1 MDAKKMIDALRVC
14 ADDDI
19 ICPAC
24 ERYGKECDG
33 TSDGPA
39 GLMLK
44 AAELL
49 ESQRK
54 RIERLA
60 NIINTHYDHTCGKCD
75 YTRDTDM
82 RCMCD
87 KSQWAGCTVRAD
99 NYCGH
104 FEPRNEP
111 LTLEELRQTHAPVW
125 CLCELFDGGN
135 GFWCLCI
142 NGKIIA
148 PSGNSFDVE
157 EIPNWVFL
165 RRKPK
170 EDT

>member
-1 MDAKKMIDALRVC
+1 MDVKKLINDLRVC
-14 ADDDI
+14 AAHVP

-33 TSDGPA
+33 TWDEPA

-54 RIERLA
+54 RIGRLA
-60 NIINTHYDHTCGKCD
+60 YIINAFNDNTCEKCD
-75 YTRDTDM
+75 YTRDNDM

-87 KSQWAGCTVRAD
+87 KSQWAGRTVKAD

-111 LTLEELRQTHAPVW
+111 LTLEELRQTHNPVW
-125 CLCELFDGGN
+125 CSCELLDGGN

-148 PSGNSFDVE
+148 PSGDSFDVE

-165 RRKPK
+165 RNKPK
-170 EDT
+170 ED